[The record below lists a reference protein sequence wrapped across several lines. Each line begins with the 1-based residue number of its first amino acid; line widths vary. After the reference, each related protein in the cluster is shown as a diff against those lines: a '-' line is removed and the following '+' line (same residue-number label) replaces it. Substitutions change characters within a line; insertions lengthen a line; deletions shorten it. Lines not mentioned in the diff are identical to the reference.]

1 MIITDKKYEPEVL
14 HKLWDVELE
23 ILDVIDSFCKTH
35 QIKYSIAY
43 GTLLGAIRHKGFIP
57 WDDDIDIMMLR
68 EDYNRFRQLWLENPP
83 EGYAFVDDILY
94 DEYHENFAK
103 IRKENTTFLQFDSE
117 YSVKEMPLGIFVDV
131 FALDRVSPRGI
142 QRKKQYFYSL
152 FNMLYTRKHP
162 SGKSGL
168 IGLGERVLLS
178 LPLWFQTKMKN
189 HARSYIEKWNDNN
202 SCRLVNFCTLD
213 DSSFLF
219 PSDTMANTMLLDFE
233 DRKYCATSNYDA
245 VLGTTFKEYMQLPPE
260 NQRSS
265 HYPLL
270 LDFSHS
276 WEEIAQK
283 QKESEKKNA

>member
-1 MIITDKKYEPEVL
+1 MIVSDKQYDPETL
-14 HKLWDVELE
+14 HKLWKVEID
-23 ILDVIDSFCKTH
+23 ILDVIDNFCKTH

-103 IRKENTTFLQFDSE
+103 IRKKNTTFIQFDSE

-131 FALDRVSPRGI
+131 FVLDRVAPKGF
-142 QRKKQYFYSL
+142 QRKKQFFYSL
-152 FNMLYTRKHP
+152 VNMLYTRKHP

-168 IGLGERVLLS
+168 MGLGERVLLS
-178 LPLWFQTKMKN
+178 LPLGFQTKMKK
-189 HARSYIEKWNDNN
+189 HAGSYIEKWNDNN

-219 PSDTMANTMLLDFE
+219 PSDTMANTMLLDFA
-233 DRKYCATSNYDA
+233 DRKYSATSNYDA
-245 VLGTTFKEYMQLPPE
+245 VLVTTFKDYMQLPPE
-260 NQRSS
+260 NQRAS

-276 WEEIAQK
+276 WEEVAQK
-283 QKESEKKNA
+283 QKESENNA